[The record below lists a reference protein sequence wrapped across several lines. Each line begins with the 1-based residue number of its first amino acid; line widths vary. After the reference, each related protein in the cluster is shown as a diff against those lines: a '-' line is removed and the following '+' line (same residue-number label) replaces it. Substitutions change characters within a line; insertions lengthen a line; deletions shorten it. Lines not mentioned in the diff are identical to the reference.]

1 MKIHSA
7 QFQASFVRQAPRHVP
22 DAQVQAA
29 VDSVSLSA
37 QPVSPSAFAQVALA
51 VSVAAQGGGVPALAA
66 LSQEVAR
73 ALVTPEQEEQLAQG
87 MRDGF
92 GSRFVPNRPALQEA
106 WNKIQGLTGS
116 SYPAPQEVN
125 SPIVY
130 APADSRNLSIGKDAL
145 ETDLADANVLTF
157 SVAHEEGHRQH
168 RDTAGAKGL
177 ESFLE
182 AGQENPKLFPLAF
195 QAVRAGRHEN
205 ERRADEFAARV
216 AARLGCQPLPILEF
230 LLSIPGDAEHPD
242 GLERA
247 QLVRAAMAEEGVQ
260 VPQSQWNQLIMPD
273 PRQDEKLAQLGGF
286 HADPASWQPLHS
298 DKLPQL
304 RERRLEYLQQH
315 SQPGRLVVLDQFF
328 APSSGAPTHGNM
340 VAATARG
347 ESFQGPL
354 LELDTTFS
362 LHSDTAGKL
371 EAIAA
376 AEQAF
381 LKSQNGEEVRQ
392 SLRDLS
398 ALKRAYALER
408 SAESLEQLSQSG
420 LRQSAV
426 NLSLGHNAA
435 DETRRLLQRTL
446 EGSDQ
451 AGTVLLQLIRGFC
464 SDPQSLIDERPEVNG
479 PARAKMVGELAQWLQ
494 NTTSDPRWQS
504 AKNRYDGA
512 VNQLEQHHN
521 SVVVAAGNEGDSA
534 EFFRQWCSGQSPATP
549 AGFENNDLSNPQ
561 VTVVGAWENGQRTDY
576 TSHDGEIDLFAA
588 GNSLLGDEKGTS
600 FAAPR
605 VAAQLARL
613 HDQDPTLSSAAAQL
627 ELASPSA

>member
-1 MKIHSA
+1 MKIQSA
-7 QFQASFVRQAPRHVP
+7 QFKAGFVRQAPRQVP

-29 VDSVSLSA
+29 VDSVTLSG

-66 LSQEVAR
+66 LSQDVAR
-73 ALVTPEQEEQLAQG
+73 ALVTPAQEEQLAKG
-87 MRDGF
+87 MQEGF
-92 GSRFVPNRPALQEA
+92 ESRFVASRPALQEA

-116 SYPAPQEVN
+116 SFPAPQEVN

-130 APADSRNLSIGKDAL
+130 AQADSRNLYIGKDAL

-157 SVAHEEGHRQH
+157 ALAHEEGHRQH

-182 AGQENPKLFPLAF
+182 AGQDNPKLFPLAF
-195 QAVRAGRHEN
+195 QTVRAGRHQN

-216 AARLGCQPLPILEF
+216 AARLGCQPLPILKF
-230 LLSIPGDAEHPD
+230 LLEIPEDSEHPA

-247 QLVRAAMAEEGVQ
+247 QLVRSAMAEEGVHLAE
-260 VPQSQWNQLIMPD
+260 SQWNQLVLPD
-273 PRQDEKLAQLGGF
+273 PRGDEKLAQFGQF

-304 RERRLEYLQQH
+304 SQRRLEYLQQH
-315 SQPGRLVVLDQFF
+315 NQPGSLVVLDQFF
-328 APSSGAPTHGNM
+328 APSSGVPTHGNM
-340 VAATARG
+340 VTATARG
-347 ESFQGPL
+347 EGFQGPL
-354 LELDTTFS
+354 LELDATFS
-362 LHSDTAGKL
+362 LQSQTAAKL
-371 EAIAA
+371 EAVAA
-376 AEQAF
+376 AEQVFQSA
-381 LKSQNGEEVRQ
+381 QTGGEVRQ

-408 SAESLEQLSQSG
+408 SAESLEQLAQSG

-446 EGSDQ
+446 DGTQQS
-451 AGTVLLQLIRGFC
+451 GTVLVQLIRGFC

-479 PARAKMVGELAQWLQ
+479 PARAQMVGELSEWLQ
-494 NTTSDPRWQS
+494 ATTSDPRWQA
-504 AKNRYDGA
+504 AKSRYDEA
-512 VNQLEQHHN
+512 VERLEQNHN

-534 EFFRQWCSGQSPATP
+534 EFFRQWCSGQSPASP
-549 AGFENNDLSNPQ
+549 AGFENNDLSNSQ
-561 VTVVGAWENGQRTDY
+561 VTVVGAWENGQRADY
-576 TSHDGEIDLFAA
+576 TSHDGEIDVFAA
-588 GNSLLGDEKGTS
+588 GNSLLGDDKGTS

-613 HDQDPTLSSAAAQL
+613 HGEDPTLSSFAAQVQL
-627 ELASPSA
+627 

>member
-1 MKIHSA
+1 MKIQSA
-7 QFQASFVRQAPRHVP
+7 QFQASFVRQAPRQVP
-22 DAQVQAA
+22 DAQVQAV

-37 QPVSPSAFAQVALA
+37 QPVSPNAFAQVALA
-51 VSVAAQGGGVPALAA
+51 VSVAAQGGGIPALAA
-66 LSQEVAR
+66 ISQDVAR
-73 ALVTPEQEEQLAQG
+73 ALVTPEQDEQLAQG

-92 GSRFVPNRPALQEA
+92 ESRFVPNRPALQEV

-116 SYPAPQEVN
+116 SFPAPQEVN

-130 APADSRNLSIGKDAL
+130 AQADSRNLYIGKEAL

-157 SVAHEEGHRQH
+157 AVAHEEGHRQH

-182 AGQENPKLFPLAF
+182 AGQDNPKLFPLAF
-195 QAVRAGRHEN
+195 KAVRAGRHEN

-230 LLSIPGDAEHPD
+230 LLGIPEDAEHPA
-242 GLERA
+242 GVERA
-247 QLVRAAMAEEGVQ
+247 QLVRSAMAEEGVQ
-260 VPQSQWNQLIMPD
+260 VAESQWNQLLIPD
-273 PRQDEKLAQLGGF
+273 PRGDEKLAQLGQF

-298 DKLPQL
+298 DKLPLLNQ
-304 RERRLEYLQQH
+304 RRLEYLQQH
-315 SQPGRLVVLDQFF
+315 NQPGSLVVLDQFF
-328 APSSGAPTHGNM
+328 SPNSGVPTHGNM

-347 ESFQGPL
+347 EGFQGPI
-354 LELDTTFS
+354 LELDATFS
-362 LHSDTAGKL
+362 LQSQTAAKL
-371 EAIAA
+371 EAVAA

-381 LKSQNGEEVRQ
+381 QKAQTGEQVRQ

-408 SAESLEQLSQSG
+408 SAESLEQLAQSG

-426 NLSLGHNAA
+426 NLSMGHNAA

-479 PARAKMVGELAQWLQ
+479 PARAKMVGELAEWLQ
-494 NTTSDPRWQS
+494 STTSDPRWQA

-512 VNQLEQHHN
+512 VDQLERNNN

-534 EFFRQWCSGQSPATP
+534 EFFRQWCSGQSPVSP
-549 AGFENNDLSNPQ
+549 AGFENNDLSNAQ
-561 VTVVGAWENGQRTDY
+561 VTVVGAWENGQRADY
-576 TSHDGEIDLFAA
+576 TSHDREIDVFAA
-588 GNSLLGDEKGTS
+588 GNSLLGDDKGTS

-613 HDQDPTLSSAAAQL
+613 HGQDAALSSQAAEAKL
-627 ELASPSA
+627 